1 MEGIGAR
8 KSEYERLKLQ
18 KALENFRYRDD
29 KRLGNAV
36 RRPFSR
42 GSDVLHHR
50 ARGCVL
56 ARTCRVQYRMASSLG
71 SAGRQRVRISCLPGP
86 IWEYCSEPV
95 GFSYRE
101 VDK

>member
-56 ARTCRVQYRMASSLG
+56 ARDMQGSVPHGVQPGQRWKTASAPLVPPWAYLGILLRTCRFLVSRS
-71 SAGRQRVRISCLPGP
+71 
-86 IWEYCSEPV
+86 
-95 GFSYRE
+95 
-101 VDK
+101 